1 MVMNWK
7 ELFWRRRTVETE
19 RRKSKRLPLEVSIEL
34 EKIEIDDIITVKY
47 LTVDVIDLSRSGIG
61 FKTNQELKVGS
72 FFDTRLQ
79 IWTREVLDAII
90 EIVRVSKDGDT
101 YTYGCTFVG
110 MTETDTLK
118 IDIYQMFNE

>member
-1 MVMNWK
+1 MNWK

>member
-1 MVMNWK
+1 M
-7 ELFWRRRTVETE
+7 ETE